1 MDVIRVRVPSA
12 AHAQRL
18 VTSLA
23 GGFSAT
29 IDGGSAANVVD
40 LRLDTEKAAKLV
52 ELFDALGLWLS
63 GAAVDACQ
71 IGFGER
77 TYTLLA
83 ARPGEVNDPT
93 QFLLERSVQLQTA
106 LDSRILVEQAKG
118 IIAERESITPDE
130 AFEKIRRQ
138 ARSQRR
144 KLQELAAEI
153 VGTTSQALLK
163 PAKENSSGLRLRAPR
178 TERSANGHTRSH

>member
-1 MDVIRVRVPSA
+1 MDVIRVRAPSA

-29 IDGGSAANVVD
+29 VDGGSAANEVD
-40 LRLDTEKAAKLV
+40 LQLDSETATKLV

-63 GAAVDACQ
+63 SGEVDACQ

-83 ARPGEVNDPT
+83 ARAGEVNDPT
-93 QFLLERSVQLQTA
+93 QFLLERTIQLQTA
-106 LDSRILVEQAKG
+106 LDSRVVIEQAKG
-118 IIAERESITPDE
+118 ILAERHRIPPDE
-130 AFEKIRRQ
+130 AFERIRGD
-138 ARSQRR
+138 ARSRR
-144 KLQELAAEI
+144 IKLHNVAAEI
-153 VGTTSQALLK
+153 VA
-163 PAKENSSGLRLRAPR
+163 
-178 TERSANGHTRSH
+178 SATRVA